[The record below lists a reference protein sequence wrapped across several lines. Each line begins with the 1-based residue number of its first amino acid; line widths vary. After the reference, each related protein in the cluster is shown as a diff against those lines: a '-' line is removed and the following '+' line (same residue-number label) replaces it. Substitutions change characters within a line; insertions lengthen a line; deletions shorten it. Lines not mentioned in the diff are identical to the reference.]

1 MNVKCLVLD
10 AMGVIFQAG
19 DDVAELLVPF
29 LEKNGG
35 SRDVDYINQIY
46 FEASSGKMSAKTFW
60 HTVGVDPILENSYLD
75 LHALKPG
82 IMQLLQSCQEND
94 LPVWCLSNDLAQWSE
109 KIRAKFG
116 LETYFKGAVISGEA
130 GCRKPDQKIYQI
142 LMERCGFQADEILFV
157 DDRQKN
163 IDMARKLGI
172 NTLLCSE
179 NSEFHQIA
187 ELLSFEAS

>member
-1 MNVKCLVLD
+1 
-10 AMGVIFQAG
+10 
-19 DDVAELLVPF
+19 
-29 LEKNGG
+29 
-35 SRDVDYINQIY
+35 
-46 FEASSGKMSAKTFW
+46 MSAKTFW